1 MQKRIF
7 FLVGLLTQFFS
18 LALNAQHTSASAAQE
33 KNSILWKISGKGL
46 QKPSYLFGTIHL
58 ICNQDYFFNDVMK
71 SAFDDCE
78 KLLLEI
84 NLNDPNTI
92 AQYQQSMMLPKG
104 KELKNFFENE
114 HEYQVFSEKLKKH
127 TGIDANLFQ
136 SLKPLILLSLIAQ
149 KSMECENTS
158 SYEMNL
164 MELST
169 AKNLP
174 IEGLETSLSQMKIFD
189 DMKDAEIKGIL
200 LEGIDDMEK
209 DHQLQHQMVDMYKKQ
224 NINALHQL
232 ILSSKELRNQ
242 EDALINNRNRDWVAK
257 LPKLIESSACFI
269 AVGAGHLAG
278 EQGVIQ
284 LLRNA
289 GYTVSAVE
297 N

>member
-1 MQKRIF
+1 MQKKIF

-18 LALNAQHTSASAAQE
+18 IALNAQNTSASSPQE
-33 KNSILWKISGKGL
+33 QNSILWKISGKGL

-58 ICNQDYFFNDVMK
+58 ICNNDYFFN
-71 SAFDDCE
+71 SAMQTAFSDCE

-92 AQYQQSMMLPKG
+92 AQYQQSMMLPNG

-114 HEYQVFSEKLKKH
+114 QDYQVFSEKLKKQ

-136 SLKPLILLSLIAQ
+136 GLKPLILLSLIAQ

-164 MELST
+164 IEMST
-169 AKNLP
+169 AKRMP
-174 IEGLETSLSQMKIFD
+174 VEGLETSLSQMKIFD
-189 DMKDAEIKGIL
+189 NMKDAEIKGIL
-200 LEGIDDMEK
+200 MEGLDDMEK
-209 DHQLQHQMVDMYKKQ
+209 DNQLQHQMVEMYKNQ
-224 NINALHQL
+224 NIDALHQL

-242 EDALINNRNRDWVAK
+242 EDALINNRNRDWVGK
-257 LPKLIESSACFI
+257 LPKHMESKACFI

-278 EQGVIQ
+278 KQGVIQ

-289 GYTVSAVE
+289 GYTVSAVV

>member
-18 LALNAQHTSASAAQE
+18 LALHAQHTSSSTPHEQ
-33 KNSILWKISGKGL
+33 NSILWKISGKGL

-71 SAFDDCE
+71 SAFDNCE

-200 LEGIDDMEK
+200 MEGIDDMEK
-209 DHQLQHQMVDMYKKQ
+209 DHQLQHQMVEMYKKQ
-224 NINALHQL
+224 NINALYQL

-257 LPKLIESSACFI
+257 LPKLLESNACFI
-269 AVGAGHLAG
+269 AAGAGHLAG

-289 GYTVSAVE
+289 GYTVSAVQ